1 MKKFLLIFIFIS
13 SSAFSQ
19 DNTYSSTTIY
29 GELTAESVSV
39 DNLAIDNSNV
49 GFTSDAD
56 LLAVSSGLLTLAG
69 DLSTSSDMR
78 LKTNVLS
85 VSSVLDKILLLTP
98 KKYTFKEDKNNSVK
112 IGFIAQ
118 EVDKVVPEVVF
129 TSEEGYLRLEYGKL
143 VAVGIGSI
151 QEQHTRI
158 INMRER
164 INLLKSKVLNG

>member
-13 SSAFSQ
+13 FSAFSQ

-49 GFTSDAD
+49 GFTSDTD
-56 LLAVSSGLLTLAG
+56 LLAVSNGLLTLAG
-69 DLSTSSDMR
+69 DLSTSSDIR

-85 VSSVLDKILLLTP
+85 VSSVLDKILLLSP

-112 IGFIAQ
+112 IGLIAQ
-118 EVDKVVPEVVF
+118 EVQTFFPE
-129 TSEEGYLRLEYGKL
+129 L
-143 VAVGIGSI
+143 VHKDSNGILSLNYQALASVLVQAI
-151 QEQHTRI
+151 KEQEIKNRALK
-158 INMRER
+158 ER
-164 INLLKSKVLNG
+164 IKNLKN

>member
-13 SSAFSQ
+13 FSAFSQ

-49 GFTSDAD
+49 GYTSDTD
-56 LLAVSSGLLTLAG
+56 LLAVSNGLLTLAG

-112 IGFIAQ
+112 IGLIAQ
-118 EVDKVVPEVVF
+118 EVQTFFPELVHEDSNGILSLNYQALASVLVQAIK
-129 TSEEGYLRLEYGKL
+129 EQEIKNRALKERLK
-143 VAVGIGSI
+143 
-151 QEQHTRI
+151 
-158 INMRER
+158 
-164 INLLKSKVLNG
+164 NLKN